1 MSGTHPFSQLDPAK
15 LALVRYP
22 HPVLRKKTR
31 PVEDFGEALDRIA
44 RRMLELMRANKG
56 VGLAAPQV
64 GLSLRLFVCNDT
76 GNEGDDLICVNPTL
90 TNPDGEV
97 EADEG
102 CLSIPGVT
110 VPMRRA
116 ARITLLAQDVLGRP
130 FERRADDLLS
140 RIFQHEYDHLVGR
153 LILDGMSQAV
163 RIENRRAIRTLE
175 DEYKRSVEARPRGA
189 KPTARR

>member
-1 MSGTHPFSQLDPAK
+1 MKPLSQLDPAK
-15 LALVRYP
+15 LSLVRYP
-22 HPVLRKKTR
+22 HPVLRAKTR
-31 PVEDFGEALDRIA
+31 TVEDFGEALDRVA
-44 RRMLELMRANKG
+44 RRMLDLMRANKG

-76 GNEGDDLICVNPTL
+76 GNASDDLVCVNPSL
-90 TNPDGEV
+90 TDPDGEV

-116 ARITLLAQDVLGRP
+116 AGITLHAQDALGRP

-153 LILDGMSQAV
+153 LILDGMSEAV

-175 DEYKRSVEARPRGA
+175 DEYQRSAEARLRSA